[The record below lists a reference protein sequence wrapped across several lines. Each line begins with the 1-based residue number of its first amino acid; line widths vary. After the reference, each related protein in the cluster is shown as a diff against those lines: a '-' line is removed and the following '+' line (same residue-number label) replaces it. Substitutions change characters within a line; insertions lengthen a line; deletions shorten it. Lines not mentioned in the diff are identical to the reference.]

1 MISTG
6 SRLDADLRTALGL
19 SAKTA
24 QRLGSLGIVT
34 VRGLLEHYPRRY
46 LDRGELKP
54 IREARSGEVLTIA
67 GTVKTAHRRQPRRGL
82 RLLEVRIYDG
92 TGYVVCTWF
101 NQDWRAGDFTPGTEV
116 AVSGKLEW
124 RYARLQM
131 ANPDY
136 EILKE
141 DDDPSSFAGTI
152 LPIYPASAETTTG
165 LIRKAVARALSTVGR
180 IADPIPPEVRAR
192 EGLPDLDAALRGIHF
207 PADLLVRLAARDRL
221 VFDELFFLQL
231 GLAVRRM
238 RLEAQGQGLS
248 HQVDGPITRAFLER
262 LPFEPTRA
270 QRAAMDEIGV
280 DLARPKPMHR
290 LLQGEVG
297 SGKTVV
303 AVWALLAAVQ
313 SGRQGAFMAPT
324 EILAL
329 QHYRN
334 VLGLLGEGGGLLD
347 GPRVSLLT
355 GSTKERARVLQE
367 VASGH
372 TDIVVGT
379 HALIQEDVAFKSLGV
394 AVVDEQHRFGVEQRL
409 QLRRKGGS
417 PDLLIMTAT
426 PIPRTL
432 ALTLY
437 GDLDVSVLDELPPGR
452 HPVRTE
458 VVTDLEGRGRA
469 YDLVRAEAAAGRQV
483 FVICALVD
491 ESDKLAAKS
500 ARAEARRLAAE
511 VFPELRVGQIDGQMD
526 DRVKDETMQEFRAGR
541 LDLLI
546 STTVIEVGVDV
557 PNATVMLV
565 EDAERF
571 GLSQLHQLRGRVGRG
586 SAASHFICFANP
598 QSPEAQARMEAIAST
613 DDGFR
618 LAEMDLDLRG
628 EGTVFGTA
636 QSGLPDLKLARV
648 VRDFEWVLRARDA
661 AWSLA
666 RLDPELSRAEHA
678 GLRAEIGRRFS
689 EQQVEWLFQG

>member
-221 VFDELFFLQL
+221 VFDELFFL
-231 GLAVRRM
+231 
-238 RLEAQGQGLS
+238 
-248 HQVDGPITRAFLER
+248 
-262 LPFEPTRA
+262 
-270 QRAAMDEIGV
+270 
-280 DLARPKPMHR
+280 
-290 LLQGEVG
+290 
-297 SGKTVV
+297 
-303 AVWALLAAVQ
+303 
-313 SGRQGAFMAPT
+313 
-324 EILAL
+324 
-329 QHYRN
+329 
-334 VLGLLGEGGGLLD
+334 
-347 GPRVSLLT
+347 
-355 GSTKERARVLQE
+355 
-367 VASGH
+367 
-372 TDIVVGT
+372 
-379 HALIQEDVAFKSLGV
+379 
-394 AVVDEQHRFGVEQRL
+394 
-409 QLRRKGGS
+409 
-417 PDLLIMTAT
+417 
-426 PIPRTL
+426 
-432 ALTLY
+432 
-437 GDLDVSVLDELPPGR
+437 
-452 HPVRTE
+452 
-458 VVTDLEGRGRA
+458 
-469 YDLVRAEAAAGRQV
+469 
-483 FVICALVD
+483 
-491 ESDKLAAKS
+491 
-500 ARAEARRLAAE
+500 
-511 VFPELRVGQIDGQMD
+511 
-526 DRVKDETMQEFRAGR
+526 
-541 LDLLI
+541 
-546 STTVIEVGVDV
+546 
-557 PNATVMLV
+557 
-565 EDAERF
+565 
-571 GLSQLHQLRGRVGRG
+571 
-586 SAASHFICFANP
+586 
-598 QSPEAQARMEAIAST
+598 
-613 DDGFR
+613 
-618 LAEMDLDLRG
+618 
-628 EGTVFGTA
+628 
-636 QSGLPDLKLARV
+636 
-648 VRDFEWVLRARDA
+648 
-661 AWSLA
+661 
-666 RLDPELSRAEHA
+666 
-678 GLRAEIGRRFS
+678 
-689 EQQVEWLFQG
+689 